1 MIRTGS
7 TSHRIRCAALH
18 NGDLVRFTVEQLT
31 SVVAKRAMFVG
42 ALVYA
47 FGRDGST
54 GTGIASTVL
63 LIASVAT
70 APYAGAVVRTRP
82 NRVRVASFAI
92 EGVAFAAASA
102 SAFASAPTFVV
113 IAPCVVAVAVST
125 FNRPAAAMIMP
136 AIVRTSR
143 ELTVANV
150 WIGYGDAVSVLGA
163 ALLATALLALQGP
176 ALVLTGCAAFVLA
189 SFAIAMTHVHIE
201 PPPPHAEP
209 ETPTGPLRLTVHSL
223 AVMAKL
229 PGTAGVLAVTAGLA
243 VFTGSLDLVLVVLAG
258 DALDLGRAGA
268 GVLSTLVGIG
278 ALLSIPVSTALVRRT
293 RLAPVLVAGL
303 AVIAAG
309 TTVLGA
315 LVTLPAAVVVL
326 PIIGC
331 SVVVL
336 SLASRMLLQRSV
348 PPAALGATFGVL
360 ELLPGIG
367 KVVGAIVIQVLIAVA
382 DVEAALFALG
392 AIFLVLLV
400 ASRHQLQSA
409 DTYADVPVVAM
420 SLLRRIP
427 EFAPLPTASLE
438 AVARE
443 AAELQVDAGE
453 IIIHEGAQGDRF
465 FAVADG
471 RFDVTIAGGFVRT
484 LDRGDGFGE
493 IALLA
498 DVPRT
503 ATLTARDGGLL
514 LAIEREAFLVAVTGS
529 EPSRAA
535 AWRAIRSLQ
544 LTAELRAAIPD

>member
-1 MIRTGS
+1 
-7 TSHRIRCAALH
+7 
-18 NGDLVRFTVEQLT
+18 
-31 SVVAKRAMFVG
+31 MFVG

-47 FGRDGST
+47 FGRNGST
-54 GTGIASTVL
+54 GTGVASTVL

-70 APYAGAVVRTRP
+70 APFAGAIVRTWP

-92 EGVAFAAASA
+92 EAFAFAVASMA
-102 SAFASAPTFVV
+102 AFASAPTFAV

-125 FNRPAAAMIMP
+125 FKRPAAAMITP

-163 ALLATALLALQGP
+163 ALVATGLLALQGP
-176 ALVLTGCAAFVLA
+176 ALVLTGCAVFAFT
-189 SFAIAMTHVHIE
+189 SFAVAMTHVHIE
-201 PPPPHAEP
+201 PPPPAEEP
-209 ETPTGPLRLTVHSL
+209 GTPTGPLRLTLHSL
-223 AVMAKL
+223 NALARL

-268 GVLSTLVGIG
+268 GVLNTLVGVG

-293 RLAPVLVAGL
+293 RLAPVLGAGL
-303 AVIAAG
+303 GVIAVGA
-309 TTVLGA
+309 TVLGA
-315 LVTLPAAVVVL
+315 LATVPAAVVVL

-336 SLASRMLLQRSV
+336 SLVSGMLLQRSV

-360 ELLPGIG
+360 ELLPGVG

-382 DVEAALFALG
+382 DVEAALFAIG
-392 AIFLVLLV
+392 ALFLVLLV
-400 ASRHQLQSA
+400 ASRRGLRSA
-409 DTYADVPVVAM
+409 DTFADVPVVAM

-427 EFAPLPTASLE
+427 EFAPLPTAALE

-453 IIIHEGAQGDRF
+453 VIIHEGAQGDRF
-465 FAVADG
+465 FAIADG
-471 RFDVTIAGGFVRT
+471 RFDVTMGGGFVRT

-493 IALLA
+493 IALLT

-503 ATLTARDGGLL
+503 ATLTAREDGLL
-514 LAIEREAFLVAVTGS
+514 LAIEREAFLVAVIGS

-535 AWRAIRSLQ
+535 AWRAIRSLR
-544 LTAELRAAIPD
+544 LTAELREAIPD